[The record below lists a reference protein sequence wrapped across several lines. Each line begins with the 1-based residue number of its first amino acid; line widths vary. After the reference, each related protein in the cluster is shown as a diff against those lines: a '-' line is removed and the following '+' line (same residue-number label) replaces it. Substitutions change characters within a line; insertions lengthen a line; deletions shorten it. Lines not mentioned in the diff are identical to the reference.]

1 MHFKSCTVNAFGHFR
16 DVGFDEL
23 SDRIV
28 VLVGPNE
35 AGKSTFFEFLQTM
48 LYGVY
53 PTNPQKHKYTPRE
66 GQALE
71 GSAEIILSSGRQIS
85 VSRRLARIPQ
95 GHLSNGSEI
104 DLRNNAVP
112 EADFI
117 SGQVFDAIYALDLH
131 DMTGLQGRAWADVQ
145 DRLLGGLNLDF
156 LRSARIVVEEIER
169 EASELWRPDR
179 RGRPMA
185 RRLREERD
193 QLSARLG
200 VAQQREAELQEL
212 AREIESGERR
222 RIDLKDKLPRLL
234 AEARRLDRIGPVATR
249 WRKIE
254 AFRNEADNIQFY
266 RHVPE
271 NPAAILE
278 EWHRR
283 DDEYA
288 RQLETIEQQLEQGEL
303 DQLAVSDSDQTIVR
317 YADEVRGWSKRA
329 GAHETNLAA
338 LREVGIT
345 LCNLRLDV
353 GRATHDLAGEGGEST
368 LVAGMSDWGP
378 DPLTEAV
385 DGLEDSS
392 DRIERLELRNAEL
405 EEAIDRRKP
414 YAPVVVIGSGAI
426 AAAVGVVQVVPVLWM
441 VGGAVGL
448 AGIVWLAFE
457 LARTS
462 SLRSERDRLKVHD
475 AAVEHQALLTEVDA
489 VLEGL
494 GVHPERRAR
503 PDKRLVSALVDMKAL
518 LDRRRQLVT
527 QARALT
533 GMLDADRAA
542 IQQLATVTGTRTDF
556 DVISTAALLQS
567 ELDKASELV
576 RRADSAKQRLFRLN
590 HDRER
595 ILADRQALVD
605 QIVQVEAALADL
617 GEGDV
622 EKGVAVL
629 EQRRRASLR
638 ADHEEAMLNKDYP
651 RWKDLEDELESLTDD
666 DMEAFSESARQ
677 DRENELDRVREEL
690 DFESGRSARKHNE
703 LTMRLKNETPDE
715 VESRIATIDDQLQ
728 QVRRKR
734 DRLILLAN
742 VLRRADQQFR
752 FKHQPDV
759 IQKASEYME
768 KITAG
773 RYHKMILE
781 DEGRRLTVFEKGS
794 GFPIEVD
801 ESLSQ
806 GTRDQVYLSIRFALM
821 DHLDA
826 HQERLPAFL
835 DEVFVNW
842 DEDRRLLGYEILK
855 DLSERRQVFV
865 FTCHPWMANELET
878 VVTAQRIELQ

>member
-1 MHFKSCTVNAFGHFR
+1 MHFKSCTVNAFGHFK

-53 PTNPQKHKYTPRE
+53 PTNPEKHKYTPRD

-71 GSAEIILSSGRQIS
+71 GSAEIILGDGSVIS
-85 VSRRLARIPQ
+85 VSRRLARVPQ

-104 DLRNNAVP
+104 DLRNKALP
-112 EADFI
+112 AADFI

-131 DMTGLQGRAWADVQ
+131 DMTGLQGREWADVQ
-145 DRLLGGLNLDF
+145 DRLLGGMNLDF
-156 LRSARIVVEEIER
+156 LRSARNVIEEIER
-169 EASELWRPDR
+169 EAGELWRPDR
-179 RGRPMA
+179 RGRPLA

-193 QLSARLG
+193 QLSTRLG
-200 VAQQREAELQEL
+200 VARRRETELQEL

-222 RIDLKDKLPRLL
+222 RTELRDELPRLL
-234 AEARRLDRIGPVATR
+234 GEARRLDRIGPVASR

-254 AFRNEADNIQFY
+254 AFRMEAGDVLSY

-271 NPAAILE
+271 SPAAILK

-283 DDEYA
+283 DDGYA
-288 RQLETIEQQLEQGEL
+288 LQLETIEKRLEQGEL

-317 YADEVRGWSKRA
+317 YSDEVRRWSKRA

-338 LREVGIT
+338 LRGVGIT
-345 LCNLRLDV
+345 MCNLRIDV
-353 GRATHDLAGEGGEST
+353 GRATHGLSSEGGEST
-368 LVAGMSDWGP
+368 LVAAINEWEPGV
-378 DPLTEAV
+378 LAEAV
-385 DGLEDSS
+385 GILETSS
-392 DRIERLELRNAEL
+392 DRIERLGLRDAEL
-405 EEAIDRRKP
+405 EQAIDRRKP
-414 YAPVVVIGSGAI
+414 YAPVVVIGLAAI
-426 AAAVGVVQVVPVLWM
+426 AAAVGVVQVLPVLWM
-441 VGGAVGL
+441 AGGSVGL

-462 SLRSERDRLKVHD
+462 SLRSEKGRLKIHE
-475 AAVEHQALLTEVDA
+475 AGAEHQALLAEVDA
-489 VLEGL
+489 VLQNL

-503 PDKRLVSALVDMKAL
+503 PDKQLVSALTSMKDL

-533 GMLDADRAA
+533 GMLDADRSA
-542 IQQLATVTGTRTDF
+542 IQQLAKATGTRTDY

-567 ELDKASELV
+567 ELDEASERV
-576 RRADSAKQRLFRLN
+576 KHADSAKQRIFRLD

-595 ILADRQALVD
+595 ILADRQALAD
-605 QIVQVEAALADL
+605 QIVQVEAALGDL

-629 EQRRRASLR
+629 EHRRGANLR
-638 ADHEEAMLNKDYP
+638 ADHEEAMLNNDYP

-666 DMEAFSESARQ
+666 DMKAFSESARLN
-677 DRENELDRVREEL
+677 RENELDRVREDL

-715 VESRIATIDDQLQ
+715 VESRIAAIDDQLR

-773 RYHKMILE
+773 RYQKMILE
-781 DEGRRLTVFEKGS
+781 DEGRRLMVFERGS
-794 GFPIEVD
+794 GLPMEVD

-842 DEDRRLLGYEILK
+842 DEERRLLGYEILK

-865 FTCHPWMANELET
+865 FTCHPWMADELEK
-878 VVTAQRIELQ
+878 VVTAQRIELL